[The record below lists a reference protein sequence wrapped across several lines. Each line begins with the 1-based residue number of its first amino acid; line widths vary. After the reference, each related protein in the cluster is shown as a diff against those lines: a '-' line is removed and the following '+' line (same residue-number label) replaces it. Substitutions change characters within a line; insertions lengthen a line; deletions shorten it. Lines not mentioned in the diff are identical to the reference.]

1 MFRGRDC
8 ELYDQQMVFDE
19 ESFLQVQVTFFN
31 EIRQLYTVLA
41 VQFDQRLSIVTIQL
55 LLSLVM
61 VF

>member
-1 MFRGRDC
+1 
-8 ELYDQQMVFDE
+8 MVFDE